1 MYAGPQRRPPSAGRT
16 FLERE
21 GQPRWRS
28 RRCTSRWCS
37 PRGSCG
43 RTEANRCASEPRPR
57 EACASLRGVDI
68 FGGDSRA
75 ASRADDPRILRATR
89 DSLTLTSPSCRF
101 LPRRCTC
108 ADPSPT
114 GWKRF
119 HGPRA
124 HPRGRPGFRGVC
136 NLPPGYHQYKFIVDG
151 EWRHDE
157 NQAFIQDPL
166 GNVNNW
172 CARRS
177 TRSRRDPRRPRPRR
191 LPDLFGEK
199 QPRLVFPSRGSLP
212 SLNLISLPRLLSPSP
227 LLDLRLFVKKPG
239 TSNDGTG
246 GQAIPI
252 PQAQQTGAGGD
263 SGMD

>member
-108 ADPSPT
+108 ADLSPT

-119 HGPRA
+119 QWPPSPPPRA
-124 HPRGRPGFRGVC
+124 PRFSRWC
-136 NLPPGYHQYKFIVDG
+136 ATCPPGTTSINLSSTG
-151 EWRHDE
+151 SGATTR
-157 NQAFIQDPL
+157 I
-166 GNVNNW
+166 
-172 CARRS
+172 RRS
-177 TRSRRDPRRPRPRR
+177 SR
-191 LPDLFGEK
+191 
-199 QPRLVFPSRGSLP
+199 
-212 SLNLISLPRLLSPSP
+212 ILSA
-227 LLDLRLFVKKPG
+227 
-239 TSNDGTG
+239 TST
-246 GQAIPI
+246 
-252 PQAQQTGAGGD
+252 TGAPAARPDRGAIRAAPVPVVSLTCSVKNNLASSFPPED
-263 SGMD
+263 RSPA